1 MINKQIEFSEAGVA
15 FDVNFDDVLY
25 LKGEKGDKGDPGEK
39 GDKGD
44 PGEKGEKGDTPPLD
58 DYVKNTQFADK
69 NGNPGV
75 LRLKPGYGVSSGRYD
90 GNSPITG
97 DTIYIQKASE
107 GQIKAR
113 DGQHYNPIVPSN
125 LDYAVMCALAY
136 PVRVWSDSEKQKA
149 LQLLLPIA
157 ELSPLFGNDTII
169 ADGRSLASGKTY
181 KVSYYVGGNVY
192 EATATAKSSN
202 VTSHGTVRNIQ
213 VSLNGVTKYV
223 YSSGDRTWFD
233 ENGSYDADT
242 VRFVSVKEV

>member
-25 LKGEKGDKGDPGEK
+25 LKGEK